1 MRNKVG
7 CGEMSTALGVATDR
21 ERTLVANGSLKR
33 ESWKG
38 IGELIDGDGLYYT
51 TIDDDREDGES
62 SNREITKNHT
72 IDDVA
77 AFDDTILANSF
88 KKEVAEEVDEDESFA
103 SVMQSAKHTLKLIRM
118 AQQQEREIH
127 ATRSKK

>member
-1 MRNKVG
+1 M
-7 CGEMSTALGVATDR
+7 
-21 ERTLVANGSLKR
+21 
-33 ESWKG
+33 
-38 IGELIDGDGLYYT
+38 IDGDGLYYT
-51 TIDDDREDGES
+51 TIDDDSEDGES
-62 SNREITKNHT
+62 SNLEITKNHT